1 MRYRFLSRIAAL
13 GLLVL
18 TLSLPVLAD
27 DKTTAFKLSDLKSAD
42 IVLLRHANAPGV
54 GDPDRFKLGDCSTQ
68 RNLDDVGRAQSRR
81 IGELI
86 RASKVKVGAVWSSQ
100 WCRTRDTA
108 ALAFPEIAVRDV
120 PAFNSFFAERGREPA
135 QAREA
140 RDLLKLWR
148 GPGIL
153 VVVTHQVNITS
164 LTNLTPASGEAVVV
178 RWNDG
183 ALRTLG
189 RFATQ

>member
-1 MRYRFLSRIAAL
+1 MKWYSAF
-13 GLLVL
+13 LLVC
-18 TLSLPVLAD
+18 TLSCVAVTHSEAVVFDVSNLQN
-27 DKTTAFKLSDLKSAD
+27 AD

-54 GDPDRFKLGDCSTQ
+54 GDPDGFKLGDCSTQ
-68 RNLDDVGRAQSRR
+68 RNLDDVGRSQSRR

-120 PAFNSFFAERGREPA
+120 LAFNSFFAERGREPA

-164 LTNLTPASGEAVVV
+164 LTNLTPASGDAVVV